1 MTFVH
6 RSWRLGLVATF
17 ALVAIVAVTPVLAAT
32 IAVSIVN
39 NTFDPA
45 EIVIAEGDTV
55 TWTVTTASGAPHTVT
70 SAAADGAAQGA
81 AFDSQ
86 ADDPDLTKLKDVG
99 GTFSFTFEEAGT
111 YAYLCT
117 VHPTE
122 MTGTVEVVA
131 AGEAPGEGHAPV
143 PAERKVAG
151 AAILAITLVVLFAAA
166 WFWRRMNPA

>member
-6 RSWRLGLVATF
+6 RSWRLGLVASLALF
-17 ALVAIVAVTPVLAAT
+17 AVVAVAPVLANT
-32 IAVSIVN
+32 ISVSIEN
-39 NTFDPA
+39 NAFDPA

-99 GTFSFTFEEAGT
+99 GTYSFTFTEAGT

-122 MTGTVEVVA
+122 MTGTVEVLA
-131 AGEAPGEGHAPV
+131 AGESPEEAHPPV
-143 PAERKVAG
+143 PQERKVAG
-151 AAILAITLVVLFAAA
+151 AAILGLTLVVLFAAA

>member
-6 RSWRLGLVATF
+6 RSRRLLLVAGVALLAVVAAAPVF
-17 ALVAIVAVTPVLAAT
+17 ANT
-32 IAVSIVN
+32 ISVSIVN

-45 EIVIAEGDTV
+45 EIVIAKGDTV

-81 AFDSQ
+81 TFDSQ
-86 ADDPDLTKLKDVG
+86 ADDPGLTKLKDVG
-99 GTFSFTFEEAGT
+99 GTFSFTFAAAGT
-111 YAYLCT
+111 YQYLCT

-122 MTGTVEVVA
+122 MTGTVEVLA
-131 AGEAPGEGHAPV
+131 AGESPGEGHAPV
-143 PAERKVAG
+143 PQERKVAG
-151 AAILAITLVVLFAAA
+151 AAILGLTLVVLFAAA

>member
-6 RSWRLGLVATF
+6 RSWRLGLVATLALF
-17 ALVAIVAVTPVLAAT
+17 AFAAVAPVLART
-32 IAVSIVN
+32 ITVSIVN

-70 SAAADGAAQGA
+70 SAAAGGAAQGA
-81 AFDSQ
+81 AFNSQ
-86 ADDPDLTKLKDVG
+86 TDDPDLTKLKDVG
-99 GTFSFTFEEAGT
+99 GTFSFTFDEAGT

-117 VHPTE
+117 VHPVE
-122 MTGTVEVVA
+122 MTGTVEVLA
-131 AGEAPGEGHAPV
+131 AGEAPGEGHAPI
-143 PAERKVAG
+143 PQERKVAA
-151 AAILAITLVVLFAAA
+151 AAILGLTLVVLFAAA

>member
-6 RSWRLGLVATF
+6 RSWRLALVATLALF
-17 ALVAIVAVTPVLAAT
+17 AAVAAAPVLGAT
-32 IAVSIVN
+32 IGVSIVN
-39 NTFDPA
+39 NTFEPA

-55 TWTVTTASGAPHTVT
+55 TWTVTTASGEPHTVT
-70 SAAADGAAQGA
+70 SAAAGGAAQGA
-81 AFDSQ
+81 SFDSKTE
-86 ADDPDLTKLKDVG
+86 DPGLTKLKDSG
-99 GTFSFTFEEAGT
+99 GTFSFTFAEAGT

-122 MTGTVEVVA
+122 MTGTVEVLA
-131 AGEAPGEGHAPV
+131 AGESPGEGHAPV

-151 AAILAITLVVLFAAA
+151 AAILGLTLVVLFAAA